1 MESLD
6 ARLMNAESR
15 GSMKVK
21 VLPQHPLEEEA
32 GVDSHVEVVGMLVS
46 CPCLR
51 FLLLKRRIS
60 MATDYL

>member
-1 MESLD
+1 
-6 ARLMNAESR
+6 MNAESR